1 MLDKGIKFG
10 NIGFNIS
17 YYEKYVHN
25 MNILKINKL
34 KIFYFFMSKRKTAE
48 KIMMK
53 FIKVIV

>member
-25 MNILKINKL
+25 MNILKINRL
-34 KIFYFFMSKRKTAE
+34 KIFYFFMSERKTAE